1 MKYTEGYPSKPIL
14 GKAGEFVDILSRVP
28 ADTDIVLDVD
38 TYFSRNIG
46 PSALKVSLSRYHPLE
61 HIIHFKDDGTLENTM
76 KVNVCAEWNRDKNIA
91 ECEIFTALFSS
102 LKRILFKF
110 GQYDA
115 RKLPKDASI
124 AKTAA
129 NNPCAFLDVLN
140 EFQNKY
146 RGKKENHKED
156 GKVDKGNG

>member
-1 MKYTEGYPSKPIL
+1 MKYTEDYPHRPIL

-46 PSALKVSLSRYHPLE
+46 PSALKISLSHYHPLE
-61 HIIHFKDDGTLENTM
+61 HIIHFKDDGTLENTL

-91 ECEIFTALFSS
+91 ECEIFTALFYA
-102 LKRILFKF
+102 LREVLHKR
-110 GQYDA
+110 GQYDT
-115 RKLPKDASI
+115 RKLPKEKSI

-129 NNPCAFLDVLN
+129 NNPCAFFDMLN

-146 RGKKENHKED
+146 RGKKENRKED

>member
-1 MKYTEGYPSKPIL
+1 MKYTEDYPHKPIL

-28 ADTDIVLDVD
+28 ADTEIVLDVS

-46 PSALKVSLSRYHPLE
+46 PDALKISLSNYHPLE
-61 HIIHFKDDGTLENTM
+61 HIIHFKDDGTLENTLE
-76 KVNVCAEWNRDKNIA
+76 VNVCAEWNRDENMA
-91 ECEIFTALFSS
+91 EGEIFAALFSS
-102 LKRILFKF
+102 LKGILFKH

-115 RKLPKDASI
+115 RKLPKNAAI

-129 NNPCAFLDVLN
+129 NNPCAFLDVLS
-140 EFQNKY
+140 EFQKKY
-146 RGKKENHKED
+146 KGKKENHKAD